1 MTRNPDI
8 VPEVQRSSNR
18 LRSLVAVS
26 LAKTRE
32 ETKKNTKR
40 TERRAAQ
47 LPKLL
52 LIVDLLRK
60 SQVHERAAELASS
73 RKPQQ
78 RTLCQPIRKTDGRFK
93 KNGGDEKAFLQKLSP
108 LDFRAVQERK
118 LDNYC
123 EVRSWFFESPQYAQW
138 SKGKAWHLSCYGEP
152 RCGKTTFAAAVARD
166 VRSRA
171 DAGKTAVA
179 VLFLAEEDRGRSVS
193 TVPRIG
199 TVQAVLRTI
208 LRQLIEDELDQG
220 ISSALLQDLASS
232 HTHTVDITPERVN
245 DYTLAEVAKFDA
257 VFVLIDGLDSLD
269 QVTQAALRVEFA
281 RLNTLTHVRL
291 MFIQAP
297 DEVRRPPGI
306 RCNRYQECDG
316 SVVLY
321 WHCKHCSD
329 GDFHLCQ
336 ACYDEGHHC
345 SVESH
350 VLEEPYHAVEV
361 ELRTPPDELVN
372 YIQQRLDADIMSSSD
387 LGRRLSDAQDVVRNV
402 KNTVAAKAAGIF
414 VLAKLYMDYLW
425 EKQSLNETLDVL
437 DGLPQYQTDYFNSLM
452 DEVEEQTDDDR
463 RVALAAMALVATSC
477 WEARP
482 LTFEELADAL
492 HDMLGDLADDL
503 TEHKLLH
510 IAKGILTIEARVETQ
525 VKPFHM
531 DVSTYLVEE
540 CEERFADV
548 GLDMAQLCLES
559 ITAAKESFED
569 VYDQP
574 SALLEQ
580 LNSKPFVRYAL
591 QFWGQHLSVSDSPEA
606 CESARQFLAEY
617 EESSGLQAAT
627 FLAFAH
633 NDPWHRWPGSH
644 KLHLCAW
651 FGLEDL
657 FAEER
662 LTADINATDAIT
674 ERTALHVAVMRGQ
687 SAIVI
692 DLLAANAD
700 TGRLSKQGRTPLWE
714 AVEDYEME
722 NGELSIVNAIL
733 EHITPQALNA
743 ANPCSKCET
752 VLLLALRLQKTEI
765 AEVLSQHPDIDL
777 SVQDGHGRTALHF
790 AAQNGNA
797 SVVQQIIERNE
808 GKDLLNRCD
817 LLGHRTPLMLMLERE
832 YWGVEQDDEDEDD
845 DDDDDVT
852 ATTTEDPRLTLLKLA
867 IQKGADVGLVDESGR
882 NLLHY
887 AAWAAD
893 RLPALRYLHSMGM
906 DIDAKDKRGMT
917 ALHYAAVSPEGDV
930 GVVET
935 LLELGATPTATDAQG
950 RTAHRI
956 AVLRGASKDINSAL
970 ETSSAASDVEPEDYP
985 AWAQILFKTEEFLRT
1000 YEHGLAGLPDSTIS
1014 QTDPLGF
1021 TLLHCAVEARNT
1033 QIAQLLLNDGRVDL
1047 KATNLH
1053 RQTAL
1058 LMALTDSLGDE
1069 KLLPIVHLFLEAS
1082 NHDFGFDCV
1091 DYLGQSALDIALSG
1105 WHNDVAIGVLQ
1116 RCETVSLDQRQMRT
1130 LLMRAIEVDSEVAVK
1145 KLVEAGADVFI
1156 CRRGDK
1162 VPSQVAEEEGAGARV
1177 VRLLEDEE
1185 SRVLRTMRR
1194 VEAPSRVDSGL
1205 GTD

>member
-1 MTRNPDI
+1 MARTPDV
-8 VPEVQRSSNR
+8 VPEVQQSSNR
-18 LRSLVAVS
+18 LRSLVAIS
-26 LAKTRE
+26 LAKARE
-32 ETKKNTKR
+32 ETKKKTKNTE
-40 TERRAAQ
+40 TRAAQ

-52 LIVDLLRK
+52 KIVDLLRK
-60 SQVHERAAELASS
+60 NQAHERAAELASS
-73 RKPQQ
+73 RRPQQ

-118 LDNYC
+118 LDGYC

-166 VRSRA
+166 IRSRA
-171 DAGKTAVA
+171 DAEKTAVA
-179 VLFLAEEDRGRSVS
+179 VLFLAEEDKGRS
-193 TVPRIG
+193 
-199 TVQAVLRTI
+199 
-208 LRQLIEDELDQG
+208 LIEDELDQG
-220 ISSALLQDLASS
+220 IPSALLQDLASS

-336 ACYDEGHHC
+336 ACYDGGHRC

-463 RVALAAMALVATSC
+463 LVALTAMALVASCC

-503 TEHKLLH
+503 TEHKLLQ

-574 SALLEQ
+574 STLLEQ

-606 CESARQFLAEY
+606 RDSARQSLAEY
-617 EESSGLQAAT
+617 EDSPGLQAAT

-633 NDPWHRWPGSH
+633 NDPWHWWPGSH

-651 FGLEDL
+651 FGLGDL

-674 ERTALHVAVMRGQ
+674 ERTALHVAVIRGQ
-687 SAIVI
+687 SAIVT

-700 TGRLSKQGRTPLWE
+700 TGRLSKQGRTLLWE
-714 AVEDYEME
+714 AVEEYEVE
-722 NGELSIVNAIL
+722 DGDLSLVNAIL

-743 ANPCSKCET
+743 VNPCSKSET

-777 SVQDGHGRTALHF
+777 SVQDSHGRTALHF

-797 SVVQQIIERNE
+797 SIVQRIIEQDEGRN
-808 GKDLLNRCD
+808 LLNRCD

-832 YWGVEQDDEDEDD
+832 YWGVEQDDEDDD
-845 DDDDDVT
+845 DDDDAEDT
-852 ATTTEDPRLTLLKLA
+852 ATTTEDPRLMLLKLA
-867 IQKGADVGLVDESGR
+867 TQKGADVGVVDESGR

-887 AAWAAD
+887 AAWAED
-893 RLPALRYLHSMGM
+893 RLPVFRHLHSMDM
-906 DIDAKDKRGMT
+906 NINAKDKDGMT

-930 GVVET
+930 SVVET
-935 LLELGATPTATDAQG
+935 LLELGADPATTDAQG

-956 AVLRGASKDINSAL
+956 AVLRGASQSIISAL
-970 ETSSAASDVEPEDYP
+970 ETPSAASDVEPEDSP
-985 AWAQILFKTEEFLRT
+985 LWAQILFKAEDFPRT
-1000 YEHGLAGLPDSTIS
+1000 HGDGLAGLPDSVMS

-1047 KATNLH
+1047 KATNIYG
-1053 RQTAL
+1053 QTAL
-1058 LMALTDSLGDE
+1058 LMALTDSIGDE
-1069 KLLPIVHLFLEAS
+1069 KLHPMVHLFLEAT
-1082 NHDFGFDCV
+1082 NLDFGFDCV
-1091 DYLGQSALDIALSG
+1091 DYLGQTALEIALSG
-1105 WHNDVAIGVLQ
+1105 LHNDIAIGVLQ
-1116 RCETVSLDQRQMRT
+1116 HCETVSLDQRQMRT

-1162 VPSQVAEEEGAGARV
+1162 LPSQVAEEEGAGARV
-1177 VRLLEDEE
+1177 VQLLRDEE
-1185 SRVLRTMRR
+1185 CRVLGTMRP
-1194 VEAPSRVDSGL
+1194 VEVPSRVDSGL
-1205 GTD
+1205 ATD

>member
-1 MTRNPDI
+1 MARTTDV
-8 VPEVQRSSNR
+8 VPEVQQSSNR
-18 LRSLVAVS
+18 LRNLVAIS
-26 LAKTRE
+26 LAKARE
-32 ETKKNTKR
+32 ETTKKTKNTE
-40 TERRAAQ
+40 TRATQ

-52 LIVDLLRK
+52 KIVDLLNK
-60 SQVHERAAELASS
+60 NQAHERAAELASS

-118 LDNYC
+118 LDGYC
-123 EVRSWFFESPQYAQW
+123 EW

-152 RCGKTTFAAAVARD
+152 RCGKTTFAAAVARG
-166 VRSRA
+166 VRSRS

-220 ISSALLQDLASS
+220 ISSTLLQDLASS
-232 HTHTVDITPERVN
+232 HTHTVDITPERVS

-281 RLNTLTHVRL
+281 RLNTLSHVRL

-336 ACYDEGHHC
+336 ACYDGGHRC

-463 RVALAAMALVATSC
+463 RMALAAMALVATSC

-492 HDMLGDLADDL
+492 HDMLHDLADDL
-503 TEHKLLH
+503 TEHKLLQ
-510 IAKGILTIEARVETQ
+510 IAKGILTIESRVDTQ

-540 CEERFADV
+540 CAERFADV

-559 ITAAKESFED
+559 IAAAKESFED
-569 VYDQP
+569 VHDQP

-580 LNSKPFVRYAL
+580 LNNKPFVRYAL
-591 QFWGQHLSVSDSPEA
+591 QFWGQHLNVSDSLEA
-606 CESARQFLAEY
+606 CESARQFLADY
-617 EESSGLQAAT
+617 EESPGLQAAT

-662 LTADINATDAIT
+662 FTADINATDAIT

-687 SAIVI
+687 SAIVT

-714 AVEDYEME
+714 AVEDYEAE
-722 NGELSIVNAIL
+722 NGDLSIVNAIL

-743 ANPCSKCET
+743 ANPCSKGET

-797 SVVQQIIERNE
+797 SMVQRIIETDK
-808 GKDLLNRCD
+808 GKDLLSRCD

-832 YWGVEQDDEDEDD
+832 YWGVEQDDEDED
-845 DDDDDVT
+845 T
-852 ATTTEDPRLTLLKLA
+852 TTTTEDPRLMLLKLA
-867 IQKGADVGLVDESGR
+867 VQKGADVGVVDESGR

-887 AAWAAD
+887 AAWAGD
-893 RLPALRYLHSMGM
+893 RLPVLRHLLSIKMN
-906 DIDAKDKRGMT
+906 IDAKDKRGMT
-917 ALHYAAVSPEGDV
+917 PLHYAAVSPEGDAS
-930 GVVET
+930 VVET
-935 LLELGATPTATDAQG
+935 LLELGADVTATDAQG

-956 AVLRGASKDINSAL
+956 AVLRGASKDIISAL
-970 ETSSAASDVEPEDYP
+970 ETGSAASDAEPKDSLL
-985 AWAQILFKTEEFLRT
+985 WAQILFKAEDFLQA
-1000 YEHGLAGLPDSTIS
+1000 YGDGMAGLPDSMMS

-1033 QIAQLLLNDGRVDL
+1033 QIAQLLLNDSRVDL

-1053 RQTAL
+1053 GQTAL

-1069 KLLPIVHLFLEAS
+1069 KLLPILHLFLENS
-1082 NHDFGFDCV
+1082 THDFGFDRV
-1091 DYLGQSALDIALSG
+1091 DYLAQTALEIALSG
-1105 WHNDVAIGVLQ
+1105 WHNDIAIGVLQ
-1116 RCETVSLDQRQMRT
+1116 HCETVSLDQRQMRT

-1162 VPSQVAEEEGAGARV
+1162 LPSQVAEEEGAGARV
-1177 VRLLEDEE
+1177 VRSLRDEE
-1185 SRVLRTMRR
+1185 GRVLGTMRP
-1194 VEAPSRVDSGL
+1194 VEAPLRVDSGL
-1205 GTD
+1205 GSG

>member
-1 MTRNPDI
+1 MARTTDV
-8 VPEVQRSSNR
+8 VPEVQQSSNR
-18 LRSLVAVS
+18 LRNLVAIS
-26 LAKTRE
+26 LAKARE
-32 ETKKNTKR
+32 ETTKKTKNTE
-40 TERRAAQ
+40 TRATQ

-52 LIVDLLRK
+52 KIVDLLNK
-60 SQVHERAAELASS
+60 NQAHERAAELASS

-118 LDNYC
+118 LDGYC
-123 EVRSWFFESPQYAQW
+123 EW

-166 VRSRA
+166 VRSRS
-171 DAGKTAVA
+171 DAEKTAVA

-220 ISSALLQDLASS
+220 ISSTPLQDLASS
-232 HTHTVDITPERVN
+232 HTHTVDITPERVS

-281 RLNTLTHVRL
+281 RLNTLSHVRL

-336 ACYDEGHHC
+336 ACYDGGHRC

-387 LGRRLSDAQDVVRNV
+387 LGRRLSVAQDVVRNV

-463 RVALAAMALVATSC
+463 RMALAAMALVATSC

-492 HDMLGDLADDL
+492 HDMLHDLADDL
-503 TEHKLLH
+503 TEHKLLQ
-510 IAKGILTIEARVETQ
+510 IAKGILTIESRVDTQ

-540 CEERFADV
+540 CAERFADV

-559 ITAAKESFED
+559 IAAAKESFED
-569 VYDQP
+569 VHDQP

-580 LNSKPFVRYAL
+580 LNNKPFVRYAL
-591 QFWGQHLSVSDSPEA
+591 QFWGQHLNVSDSLEA
-606 CESARQFLAEY
+606 CESARQFLADY
-617 EESSGLQAAT
+617 EESPGLQAAT

-651 FGLEDL
+651 SGLEDL

-662 LTADINATDAIT
+662 FTADINATDAIT

-687 SAIVI
+687 SAIVT

-714 AVEDYEME
+714 AVEDYEAE
-722 NGELSIVNAIL
+722 NGDLSIVNAIL

-743 ANPCSKCET
+743 ANPCSKGET

-797 SVVQQIIERNE
+797 SMVQRIIETDK
-808 GKDLLNRCD
+808 GKDLLSRCD

-845 DDDDDVT
+845 DDEDT
-852 ATTTEDPRLTLLKLA
+852 TTTTEDPRLMLLKLA
-867 IQKGADVGLVDESGR
+867 VQKGADVGVVDESGR

-887 AAWAAD
+887 AAWAGD
-893 RLPALRYLHSMGM
+893 RLPVLRHLLSIKMN
-906 DIDAKDKRGMT
+906 IDAKDKRGMT
-917 ALHYAAVSPEGDV
+917 PLHYAAVSPEGDAS
-930 GVVET
+930 VVET
-935 LLELGATPTATDAQG
+935 LLELGADVTATDAQG

-956 AVLRGASKDINSAL
+956 AVLRGASKDIISAL
-970 ETSSAASDVEPEDYP
+970 ETGSAASDAEPKDSLL
-985 AWAQILFKTEEFLRT
+985 WAQILFKAEDFLQA
-1000 YEHGLAGLPDSTIS
+1000 YGDGMAGLPDSMMS

-1033 QIAQLLLNDGRVDL
+1033 QIAQLLLNDSRVDL

-1053 RQTAL
+1053 GQTAL

-1069 KLLPIVHLFLEAS
+1069 KLLPILHLFLENS
-1082 NHDFGFDCV
+1082 THDFGFDRV
-1091 DYLGQSALDIALSG
+1091 DYLAQTALEIALSG
-1105 WHNDVAIGVLQ
+1105 WHNDIAIGVLQ
-1116 RCETVSLDQRQMRT
+1116 HCETVSLDQRQMRT

-1162 VPSQVAEEEGAGARV
+1162 LPSQVAEEEGAGARV
-1177 VRLLEDEE
+1177 VRSLRDEE
-1185 SRVLRTMRR
+1185 GRVLGTMRP
-1194 VEAPSRVDSGL
+1194 VEAPLRVDSGL
-1205 GTD
+1205 GSG

>member
-1 MTRNPDI
+1 MARTTDV
-8 VPEVQRSSNR
+8 VPEVQQSSNR
-18 LRSLVAVS
+18 LRNLVAIS
-26 LAKTRE
+26 LAKARE
-32 ETKKNTKR
+32 ETTKKTKNTE
-40 TERRAAQ
+40 TRATQ

-52 LIVDLLRK
+52 KIVDLLNK
-60 SQVHERAAELASS
+60 NQAHERAAELASS

-118 LDNYC
+118 LDGYC

-166 VRSRA
+166 VRSRS

-220 ISSALLQDLASS
+220 ISSTLLQDLASS
-232 HTHTVDITPERVN
+232 HTHTVDITPERVS

-281 RLNTLTHVRL
+281 RLNTLSHVRL

-336 ACYDEGHHC
+336 ACYDGGHRC

-463 RVALAAMALVATSC
+463 RMALAAMALVATSC

-492 HDMLGDLADDL
+492 HDMLHDLADDL
-503 TEHKLLH
+503 TEHKLLQ
-510 IAKGILTIEARVETQ
+510 IAKGILTIESRVDTQ

-540 CEERFADV
+540 CAERFADV

-559 ITAAKESFED
+559 IAAAKESFED
-569 VYDQP
+569 VHDQP

-580 LNSKPFVRYAL
+580 LNNKPFVRYAL
-591 QFWGQHLSVSDSPEA
+591 QFWGQHLNVSDSLEA
-606 CESARQFLAEY
+606 CESARQFLADY
-617 EESSGLQAAT
+617 EESPGLQAAT

-662 LTADINATDAIT
+662 FTADINATDAIT

-687 SAIVI
+687 SAIVT

-714 AVEDYEME
+714 AVEDYEAE
-722 NGELSIVNAIL
+722 NGDLSIVNAIL

-743 ANPCSKCET
+743 ANPCSKGET

-797 SVVQQIIERNE
+797 SMVQRIIETDK
-808 GKDLLNRCD
+808 GKDLLSRCD

-845 DDDDDVT
+845 DDEDT
-852 ATTTEDPRLTLLKLA
+852 TTTTEDPRLMLLKLA
-867 IQKGADVGLVDESGR
+867 VQKGADVGVVDESGR

-887 AAWAAD
+887 AAWAGD
-893 RLPALRYLHSMGM
+893 RLPVLRHLLSIKMN
-906 DIDAKDKRGMT
+906 IDAKDKRGMT
-917 ALHYAAVSPEGDV
+917 PLHYAAVSPEGDAS
-930 GVVET
+930 VVET
-935 LLELGATPTATDAQG
+935 LLELGADVTATDAQG

-956 AVLRGASKDINSAL
+956 AVLRGASKDIISAL
-970 ETSSAASDVEPEDYP
+970 ETGSAASDAEPKDSLL
-985 AWAQILFKTEEFLRT
+985 WAQILFKAEDFLQA
-1000 YEHGLAGLPDSTIS
+1000 YGDGMAGLPDSMMS

-1033 QIAQLLLNDGRVDL
+1033 QIAQLLLNDSRVDL

-1053 RQTAL
+1053 GQTAL

-1069 KLLPIVHLFLEAS
+1069 KLLPILHLFLENS
-1082 NHDFGFDCV
+1082 THDFGFDRV
-1091 DYLGQSALDIALSG
+1091 DYLAQTALEIALSG
-1105 WHNDVAIGVLQ
+1105 WHNDIAIGVLQ
-1116 RCETVSLDQRQMRT
+1116 HCETVSLDQRQMRT

-1162 VPSQVAEEEGAGARV
+1162 LPSQVAEEEGAGARV
-1177 VRLLEDEE
+1177 VRSLRDEE
-1185 SRVLRTMRR
+1185 GRVLGTMRP
-1194 VEAPSRVDSGL
+1194 VEAPLRVDSGL
-1205 GTD
+1205 GSG

>member
-1 MTRNPDI
+1 MARNSDV
-8 VPEVQRSSNR
+8 VPEVQQSSNR

-26 LAKTRE
+26 LAKARE
-32 ETKKNTKR
+32 ETKKETKR
-40 TERRAAQ
+40 TETRAAQ
-47 LPKLL
+47 LPRLL
-52 LIVDLLRK
+52 KIVDLLRK
-60 SQVHERAAELASS
+60 SQVHERAAELAAS

-93 KNGGDEKAFLQKLSP
+93 KNGGDEQAFLQKLSP

-152 RCGKTTFAAAVARD
+152 RCGKTTFAAAVGRD

-232 HTHTVDITPERVN
+232 HTHTVDMSPERVN
-245 DYTLAEVAKFDA
+245 DYTLAEIAKFDA

-463 RVALAAMALVATSC
+463 RLALAAMSLVATTC

-503 TEHKLLH
+503 TEHKLLQ

-531 DVSTYLVEE
+531 DVNTYLVEE

-548 GLDMAQLCLES
+548 GLDIAQLCLES

-574 SALLEQ
+574 GALLER
-580 LNSKPFVRYAL
+580 LNDKPFVRYAL
-591 QFWGQHLSVSDSPEA
+591 QFWGQHLSVSDSLEA

-617 EESSGLQAAT
+617 EESPGLQAAT

-644 KLHLCAW
+644 KLQLCAW
-651 FGLEDL
+651 FGLEEL

-662 LTADINATDAIT
+662 SAADINATDAIT

-687 SAIVI
+687 SAIVT

-700 TGRLSKQGRTPLWE
+700 TGRLCKQGRTPLWE
-714 AVEDYEME
+714 AVEDYDVE
-722 NGELSIVNAIL
+722 NGDLSMVNAIL

-743 ANPCSKCET
+743 ANPCSKGET

-777 SVQDGHGRTALHF
+777 SVQDSHGRTALHF

-797 SVVQQIIERNE
+797 NIVQRIIERDE
-808 GKDLLNRCD
+808 GKDLLKRCD

-832 YWGVEQDDEDEDD
+832 YWGSEQDDEDDDADD
-845 DDDDDVT
+845 DDGNT
-852 ATTTEDPRLTLLKLA
+852 ATTTEDPRLIILRLA
-867 IQKGADVGLVDESGR
+867 IQKGADVGVADESGR

-893 RLPALRYLHSMGM
+893 RLPVLRYLHSLKMNINAT
-906 DIDAKDKRGMT
+906 DRRGMT
-917 ALHYAAVSPEGDV
+917 ALHYAAVSPEGDRS
-930 GVVET
+930 VVET
-935 LLELGATPTATDAQG
+935 LLELGADRAATDAQ
-950 RTAHRI
+950 RQTAHRL
-956 AVLRGASKDINSAL
+956 AVLRGAAQDIISAL
-970 ETSSAASDVEPEDYP
+970 ETPSAVSDVEPEDSP
-985 AWAQILFKTEEFLRT
+985 LWAQILFKPEDFLQT
-1000 YEHGLAGLPDSTIS
+1000 YGNGLASLPDAIVS
-1014 QTDPLGF
+1014 QTDPLGL
-1021 TLLHCAVEARNT
+1021 TLLHCAIEARNT
-1033 QIAQLLLNDGRVDL
+1033 QITQLLLNDGRVDL

-1053 RQTAL
+1053 GQTAL
-1058 LMALTDSLGDE
+1058 LMALTDSIGDE
-1069 KLLPIVHLFLEAS
+1069 KLLPMVHLFLEDS
-1082 NHDFGFDCV
+1082 SHDFGSDRV
-1091 DYLGQSALDIALSG
+1091 DYLAQTALEIALSG
-1105 WHNDVAIGVLQ
+1105 WHNDIAIGVLQ
-1116 RCETVSLDQRQMRT
+1116 HCETVALDQRQMRT

-1162 VPSQVAEEEGAGARV
+1162 LPSQIAEEEGAGAGV
-1177 VRLLEDEE
+1177 VQLLSDEE
-1185 SRVLRTMRR
+1185 CSVLRTMRP
-1194 VEAPSRVDSGL
+1194 VVAPSRVDSGL